1 MSILNYAAKYIL
13 FFLYGLVILGLLSSC
28 SGGKFWD
35 PADARKV
42 PANVNERVRK
52 NLEEGKGFSI
62 GKLRSEGRGG
72 TNYQFASSNPM
83 WRATLE
89 ILDFLPLA
97 NVDYSGGIITTD
109 WYNEGTSSNESIK
122 ITVRFLTNEIRS
134 DGLRIIVHKKRCTIQ
149 QTCTVKKV
157 SSAIEHELQVA
168 ILKKAVL
175 FEQEDS
181 KGKKKFKRRKTKEIL
196 L

>member
-1 MSILNYAAKYIL
+1 MSILNYIIKNTSIFLFGIL
-13 FFLYGLVILGLLSSC
+13 ILSFLSSC
-28 SGGKFWD
+28 GGIGKIWD

-42 PANVNERVRK
+42 PANVNERVQK
-52 NLEEGKGFSI
+52 NLEEGKGFSV
-62 GKLRSEGRGG
+62 KKAVEGRRGG

-83 WRATLE
+83 WRATLD

-109 WYNEGTSSNESIK
+109 WYNEGLTSDESIK

-134 DGLRIIVHKKRCTIQ
+134 DGLKIVVHKKRCNVQ
-149 QTCTVKKV
+149 QNCAVKKI
-157 SSAIEHELQVA
+157 SSNIEHELRVA

-175 FEQEDS
+175 FEKTNT
-181 KGKKKFKRRKTKEIL
+181 KGKKKYKRRDPK
-196 L
+196 